1 MTFDLLCNTI
11 LVALFTKHWYTQ
23 GVLAFKF
30 PISIL
35 MWTWGQY
42 RCQMFCKIMKNYVPI
57 SDFATRQLNLRKSQ
71 KSQKFSKK
79 TFFLSLKNAIV
90 IKGGLFQCTLSAS
103 LLFGLQKIFFD
114 PK

>member
-1 MTFDLLCNTI
+1 
-11 LVALFTKHWYTQ
+11 
-23 GVLAFKF
+23 
-30 PISIL
+30 
-35 MWTWGQY
+35 
-42 RCQMFCKIMKNYVPI
+42 MKNYVPI

-90 IKGGLFQCTLSAS
+90 IKGGLLQCTFSAS

-114 PK
+114 LKWVIEMSLMTKWGPGGKI